1 MENASKALL
10 IAAGIMIGLIVITMI
25 AYAHGKISNY
35 YESKELTLQSEQLA
49 DFNKQFLGYNR
60 ADVRGSDLLSLVNK
74 IVDYNDRK
82 ADPKDIAH
90 EPMCLTIQIENN
102 STTQKEVD
110 LFCFELDDYNYNKS
124 LNNIILKTYTNVKNG
139 KYDSSIDK
147 YDILS
152 NATSQIKGYYNKITD
167 NTIPIL
173 SQNIYSIF
181 DVYNKKYDNNEKEV
195 AKVKRDNVLKEM
207 FGKDTY
213 TDTKI
218 KNIEK
223 AAYEAYQIT
232 QFKRAHFK
240 CIEKDT
246 KYNPNTGRIVS
257 LHFEFTGEFN

>member
-10 IAAGIMIGLIVITMI
+10 IAGGVLFAIIILSLVVMSFNNLSDYYNKNSESTRVEQIT
-25 AYAHGKISNY
+25 K
-35 YESKELTLQSEQLA
+35 
-49 DFNKQFLGYNR
+49 FNNEYTGYIRN
-60 ADVRGSDLLSLVNK
+60 DVRGSDLLSLVNK

-195 AKVKRDNVLKEM
+195 AKVKGDNVLKEM

-213 TDTKI
+213 IDFKI